1 VPSPLSE
8 NLYPPLSI
16 IYRDVTDLQLDPKNV
31 RVHSKRQIEQ
41 IAQSIRAFGFN
52 APVLVNSELKA
63 IAGHGRLAACKLLG
77 ITTVPTICLEHLTK
91 EQVRAFAIADNRL
104 SETANWD
111 ERLLAEE
118 LKALTELKLDFSLDV
133 IGFDTGEIDIMIDG
147 LVKPVDKDTRP
158 DAVPRMKS
166 LAPVTKPNDVWLL
179 GKNRIICGDAL
190 LPQTYSLLM
199 GAQPADSVF
208 TNPPS
213 DAIDGSFHKVFVNL
227 KNASIPGA
235 IQIVCDWRHIQHLL
249 SAAERAEA
257 ELRDLCVWV
266 SNGAK
271 QGFLQGNNLKLLFVF
286 QNFISK
292 RKNRSHLDPCNAT
305 RNKKRPLRKAGNMG
319 ADAPRRD
326 ATIAMAAE
334 AIMAASADGEVVL
347 DPFLGDGTTLIAAEQ
362 VGRIF
367 RGIDLDPGCVDMSI
381 RRWQQ
386 ATGETAVDAK
396 STRSFSDLEEVC
408 CGEKR

>member
-1 VPSPLSE
+1 MPSPLSE

-31 RVHSKRQIEQ
+31 RVHSKKQIAQ
-41 IAQSIRAFGFN
+41 IAQSIKAFGFN

-190 LPQTYSLLM
+190 LPQT
-199 GAQPADSVF
+199 
-208 TNPPS
+208 
-213 DAIDGSFHKVFVNL
+213 
-227 KNASIPGA
+227 
-235 IQIVCDWRHIQHLL
+235 
-249 SAAERAEA
+249 
-257 ELRDLCVWV
+257 
-266 SNGAK
+266 
-271 QGFLQGNNLKLLFVF
+271 
-286 QNFISK
+286 
-292 RKNRSHLDPCNAT
+292 
-305 RNKKRPLRKAGNMG
+305 
-319 ADAPRRD
+319 
-326 ATIAMAAE
+326 
-334 AIMAASADGEVVL
+334 
-347 DPFLGDGTTLIAAEQ
+347 
-362 VGRIF
+362 
-367 RGIDLDPGCVDMSI
+367 
-381 RRWQQ
+381 
-386 ATGETAVDAK
+386 
-396 STRSFSDLEEVC
+396 
-408 CGEKR
+408 